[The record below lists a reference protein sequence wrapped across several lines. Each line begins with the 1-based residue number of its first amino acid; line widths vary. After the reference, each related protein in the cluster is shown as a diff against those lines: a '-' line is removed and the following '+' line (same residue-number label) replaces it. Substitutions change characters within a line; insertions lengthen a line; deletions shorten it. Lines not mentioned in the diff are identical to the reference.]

1 MKVKV
6 RSFPDGKIRRE
17 ITLKDN
23 ATVLELLKRL
33 DLRPDSWIVVR
44 NDKAIPEDAP
54 LKDGDSLRLLS
65 VISGG

>member
-44 NDKAIPEDAP
+44 NGKAIPEDAP